1 MRRGRPAEKAGTDTG
16 GTVGKTRI
24 QTRNEARI
32 LDAAQEVFAE
42 AGFRGA
48 TVDRIAAK
56 AGMSKPNL
64 HYYFK
69 RKRDLYLAV
78 LRRTLD
84 LWLEPLEEL
93 DAEGDPEKELRHYIS
108 RKLHLSRVSPMAS
121 RVFANEILQGAPMLG
136 DYLAGDLRILVGRK
150 AKVIRHWIA
159 TGKINAVDP
168 HHLIFLIWAATQH
181 YADFA
186 PQVTAVTG
194 VKGLSKK
201 HFEAVE
207 ESLCQIIFH
216 GLLPAGRGP
225 GRSRDPL
232 PAKQQ

>member
-1 MRRGRPAEKAGTDTG
+1 MSEGEQIPKAAPGAGEPA
-16 GTVGKTRI
+16 GKTRI
-24 QTRNEARI
+24 QARNEARI
-32 LDAAQEVFAE
+32 LDAAQEIFAE

-48 TVDRIAAK
+48 TVDQIAAK

-69 RKRDLYLAV
+69 RKRDLYVAV

-93 DAEGDPEKELRHYIS
+93 DPEGDPEAELRHYIA
-108 RKLHLSRVSPMAS
+108 RKLYLSRVNPMAS
-121 RVFANEILQGAPMLG
+121 RVFANEILQGAPLLG
-136 DYLAGDLRILVGRK
+136 DYLAGDLRALVRRK
-150 AKVIRHWIA
+150 AEVIRHWIA
-159 TGKINAVDP
+159 AGKLNPVDP
-168 HHLIFLIWAATQH
+168 YHLIFLIWAATQH

-194 VKGLSKK
+194 VKKLSEK
-201 HFEAVE
+201 HFDAVE

-216 GLLPAGRGP
+216 GLLPAG
-225 GRSRDPL
+225 
-232 PAKQQ
+232 

>member
-1 MRRGRPAEKAGTDTG
+1 MSEGEQMSKAALGTGEPA
-16 GTVGKTRI
+16 GKTRI
-24 QTRNEARI
+24 QARNEARI
-32 LDAAQEVFAE
+32 LDAAQEIFAE

-48 TVDRIAAK
+48 TVDQIAAK

-69 RKRDLYLAV
+69 RKRDLYVAV

-93 DAEGDPEKELRHYIS
+93 DPEGDPEKELRHYIA
-108 RKLHLSRVSPMAS
+108 RKLYLSRVNPMAS
-121 RVFANEILQGAPMLG
+121 RVFANEILQGAPLLG
-136 DYLAGDLRILVGRK
+136 DYLAGDLRALVRRK
-150 AKVIRHWIA
+150 AEVIRHWIA
-159 TGKINAVDP
+159 AGKINPVDP
-168 HHLIFLIWAATQH
+168 YHLIFLIWAATQH

-194 VKGLSKK
+194 VKKLSEK
-201 HFEAVE
+201 HFDAVE

-216 GLLPAGRGP
+216 GLLPA
-225 GRSRDPL
+225 
-232 PAKQQ
+232 K